1 MAKTVLGHKAHVTR
15 AVVDEIKNLVMEVQL
30 LNHIKAVDIR
40 LRPDDLVTV
49 VVEIQLPAS
58 AVEAVTVAM
67 GLDFLDP
74 PTEPKPER
82 LFGIDYGPGL
92 AHEYDDGCPWPM
104 NACTGHVR
112 RQ

>member
-40 LRPDDLVTV
+40 LRPGDLVTV

-67 GLDFLDP
+67 GLDFLEGP
-74 PTEPKPER
+74 AEPG
-82 LFGIDYGPGL
+82 LVFGINHGDRPL
-92 AHEYDDGCPWPM
+92 HAADNGCAWPFGD
-104 NACTGHVR
+104 CIGHVR